1 MQDPYLAGEMV
12 YQNVLGIQGYG
23 LEGYPTYSLANTG
36 CKHFSTFDGPMN
48 WGTAVISDY
57 DWFLNYLPQFER
69 CLDAGSYSVMCS
81 YASLNGVSGCADK
94 RAMQTVLRDTWGL
107 RGFVPPPRHRYP
119 DRNLD
124 LTENYVRFEISVC

>member
-1 MQDPYLAGEMV
+1 MHPPTNTPPAP
-12 YQNVLGIQGYG
+12 NARRTQGYG
-23 LEGYPTYSLANTG
+23 LDGYPKYSLANTG

-81 YASLNGVSGCADK
+81 CEDLNSYRAPNQQASQ
-94 RAMQTVLRDTWGL
+94 R
-107 RGFVPPPRHRYP
+107 RGKC
-119 DRNLD
+119 D
-124 LTENYVRFEISVC
+124 LPFSP

>member
-1 MQDPYLAGEMV
+1 MV